1 MTLPYRVRLPQPEAL
16 AMINEA
22 RLRQRNLLDEEPVP
36 LPKDIEAKVLELLV
50 ELLLGALAA
59 RDGDRSDE

>member
-1 MTLPYRVRLPQPEAL
+1 MTLPYRLRLPQPEAL

-22 RLRQRNLLDEEPVP
+22 RLRQRNLLDEELVP

-50 ELLLGALAA
+50 ELLLCALAA

>member
-1 MTLPYRVRLPQPEAL
+1 LTLPYRLRLPQPEAL

-22 RLRQRNLLDEEPVP
+22 RLRQRNLLDEEAVP
-36 LPKDIEAKVLELLV
+36 LPKDIEVKVLELLV

-59 RDGDRSDE
+59 IEGDRSDE

>member
-1 MTLPYRVRLPQPEAL
+1 
-16 AMINEA
+16 MINEA

-50 ELLLGALAA
+50 ELLLCALAA